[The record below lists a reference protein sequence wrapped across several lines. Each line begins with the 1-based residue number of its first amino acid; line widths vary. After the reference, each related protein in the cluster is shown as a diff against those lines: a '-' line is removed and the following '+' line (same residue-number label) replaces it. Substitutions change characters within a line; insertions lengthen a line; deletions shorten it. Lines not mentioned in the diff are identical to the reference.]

1 MKVNCWYFYY
11 NIYFYIFI
19 VFYFEDQYLPISAT
33 LTNATIKDQGGH
45 RTAINWFP
53 VFQNFQS
60 PDQSGCP
67 HPFMKINP

>member
-33 LTNATIKDQGGH
+33 LTNATIKDQGG
-45 RTAINWFP
+45 RQLIG
-53 VFQNFQS
+53 S
-60 PDQSGCP
+60 PFFKTSNLTIRVVALIP
-67 HPFMKINP
+67 L